1 MNRNRITLSIA
12 VRTAV
17 LLAFLLLA
25 GCRQPGASPG
35 TPAKTSGE
43 SAPQKTLLVYT
54 AAGLRKPVEEIG
66 AAFYA
71 KTGIKVSY
79 SFGGAAELNSQILLT
94 GQGDLYLPGD
104 GAELKP
110 IREKNLV
117 DWEKDVV
124 YHTPVLAVPKGNPA
138 GLKTLA
144 DLARPGVK
152 VALGDPRANPIGKVA
167 DELLESQG
175 LLEKVNKNV
184 IVRTPTVNELVVY
197 LTTRQAQA
205 AIIWEE
211 NYQAVKDKLDLVSVP
226 ELTPY
231 IKTVP
236 VVVLSFSKEKTLARQ
251 LAEFVVSPAANAI
264 WTKWGYRPIA
274 K

>member
-1 MNRNRITLSIA
+1 MKRITLSKAI
-12 VRTAV
+12 RTA
-17 LLAFLLLA
+17 LLLA
-25 GCRQPGASPG
+25 LLFLTACSQPGASPG
-35 TPAKTSGE
+35 APLKSSGE
-43 SAPQKTLLVYT
+43 STIPKTLLVYT

-71 KTGIKVSY
+71 KTGIKVTY
-79 SFGGAAELNSQILLT
+79 SFGGSAELNSQILLS
-94 GQGDLYLPGD
+94 GQGDVYLPGD
-104 GAELKP
+104 REELKP

-152 VALGDPRANPIGKVA
+152 LALGDPRANPIGKVA
-167 DELLESQG
+167 DQVLERQG

-197 LTTRQAQA
+197 LTTGQAQA

-226 ELTPY
+226 ELASH

-236 VVVLSFSKEKTLARQ
+236 VVVLSCSKEKTLARQ

-264 WTKWGYRPIA
+264 WAKWGYRPIA
-274 K
+274 R